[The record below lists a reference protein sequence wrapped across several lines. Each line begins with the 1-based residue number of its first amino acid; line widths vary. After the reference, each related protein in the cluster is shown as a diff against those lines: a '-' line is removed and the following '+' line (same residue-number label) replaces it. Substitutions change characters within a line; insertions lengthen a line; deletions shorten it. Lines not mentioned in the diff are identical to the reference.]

1 MDSFKLSFSGSPQVT
16 VLVFSSR
23 TKWSNPSKLRNMLA
37 MHRWILL
44 LLAGLLATGR
54 AEDLLELSCSSDAQ
68 CAQFERGRCVDM
80 ACICTARGSGERVPC
95 TPLEERLKLTNII
108 GGACPCPMPNAICH
122 TRWQQCHC
130 SEGHVSSDDR
140 RRCLPAVVPVGGSC
154 EFQQQC
160 QRADRFS
167 SCIGNQ
173 CLCLNQFEFHEGRCL
188 SVLREYTGR
197 NSIIYMKFHL
207 CIYLRIKLSRGQG
220 LRQLWSL
227 DLPDKDEAVRLLQK
241 LCAQPQHDQ
250 VHQGLRLR

>member
-23 TKWSNPSKLRNMLA
+23 TKWSNPSELRNMLA

-44 LLAGLLATGR
+44 LLAGFLATGR

-130 SEGHVSSDDR
+130 SEVMCPVTTADAACR
-140 RRCLPAVVPVGGSC
+140 RW
-154 EFQQQC
+154 
-160 QRADRFS
+160 
-167 SCIGNQ
+167 
-173 CLCLNQFEFHEGRCL
+173 
-188 SVLREYTGR
+188 
-197 NSIIYMKFHL
+197 
-207 CIYLRIKLSRGQG
+207 SR
-220 LRQLWSL
+220 WA
-227 DLPDKDEAVRLLQK
+227 EAVSFSNSASGRI
-241 LCAQPQHDQ
+241 
-250 VHQGLRLR
+250 GLAPALATSASALTNSSSTRDVVFLFCVSTLAEIA